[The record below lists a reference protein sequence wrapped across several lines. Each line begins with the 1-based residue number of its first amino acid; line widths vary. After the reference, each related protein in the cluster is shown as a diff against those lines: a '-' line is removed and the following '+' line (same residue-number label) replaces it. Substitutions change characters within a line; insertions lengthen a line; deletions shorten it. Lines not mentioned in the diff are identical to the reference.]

1 MVYSIYSSW
10 SEWKGGDSWGNSVT
24 PETTGSGHAPG
35 KRPPWNG
42 DQRVTKDDYLTLQY
56 GGKYMMEL
64 ADVRN
69 ALENTATKLA
79 DFRGSL

>member
-1 MVYSIYSSW
+1 MKAATPWGLAKFILRRSGATGAPSSRLQDRAVPQE
-10 SEWKGGDSWGNSVT
+10 SVRRNGN
-24 PETTGSGHAPG
+24 
-35 KRPPWNG
+35 
-42 DQRVTKDDYLTLQY
+42 QRNLMEYFLTFTY
-56 GGKYMMEL
+56 GGNKMMEL

>member
-1 MVYSIYSSW
+1 MA
-10 SEWKGGDSWGNSVT
+10 
-24 PETTGSGHAPG
+24 PARET
-35 KRPPWNG
+35 RPP
-42 DQRVTKDDYLTLQY
+42 QRKSTVLEGQTLTPNY

>member
-1 MVYSIYSSW
+1 MDSIQSSW
-10 SEWKGGDSWGNSVT
+10 SEWKGGDSWGYRLRPRPRKAST
-24 PETTGSGHAPG
+24 MERRPTGYEGRLLLRFTTEE
-35 KRPPWNG
+35 
-42 DQRVTKDDYLTLQY
+42 
-56 GGKYMMEL
+56 KYMMEL